1 LLIIYFFTSINKH
14 NSMKQLFLMAFVCT
28 FALASCTNT
37 DTSQPAQNI
46 DQTQAVD
53 STAQAA
59 DTTAQSVATE
69 QPAAGTKV
77 TKTEKP
83 ASGGGT
89 STKGNATT
97 PKGDATTPKGEVSK
111 PEGNNSDRGASVTT
125 GSVKNTRDAVNPAMR
140 EDNVKNQKD
149 RNVTPVKP

>member
-1 LLIIYFFTSINKH
+1 
-14 NSMKQLFLMAFVCT
+14 MKQLFLMAFVCT

-46 DQTQAVD
+46 EQADTTTQAVD
-53 STAQAA
+53 
-59 DTTAQSVATE
+59 TTAQPPATE

-77 TKTEKP
+77 TKTVKP

-89 STKGNATT
+89 STKGGGTA
-97 PKGDATTPKGEVSK
+97 PKGDATTPKGDNTK
-111 PEGNNSDRGASVTT
+111 PAGNNSDRGASVTT
-125 GSVKNTRDAVNPAMR
+125 GGVKNTRDIVDPTKR
-140 EDNVKNQKD
+140 QDNVKNQKD

>member
-1 LLIIYFFTSINKH
+1 
-14 NSMKQLFLMAFVCT
+14 MKQLFLMAFVCT

-89 STKGNATT
+89 STKGGGGT
-97 PKGDATTPKGEVSK
+97 KGDATTPKGEVSK

-125 GSVKNTRDAVNPAMR
+125 GGVKNTRDIVDPTKR
-140 EDNVKNQKD
+140 QDNVKNQKD
-149 RNVTPVKP
+149 RKSTRLNSSHT

>member
-1 LLIIYFFTSINKH
+1 
-14 NSMKQLFLMAFVCT
+14 MAFVCT

-37 DTSQPAQNI
+37 DTSQPAQ
-46 DQTQAVD
+46 TQPVD
-53 STAQAA
+53 STAQVV
-59 DTTAQSVATE
+59 DTTAQPPATE

-89 STKGNATT
+89 STKGGGGT
-97 PKGDATTPKGEVSK
+97 KGDATTPKGEVSK

-125 GSVKNTRDAVNPAMR
+125 GGVKNTRDIVDPTKR
-140 EDNVKNQKD
+140 QDNVKNQKD
-149 RNVTPVKP
+149 RDVTPVKK